1 MEMKSLLK
9 RWNKNIK
16 IDVYDVEEKKKKKKN
31 LFKKTIF
38 LVKKTDIYSHVEIAN
53 VNMLIW
59 NNVRSMCR
67 ENYVEYVSKIYRIYT
82 YIERKSMMMIMY
94 DGGMKKKETVVFN
107 FDFFSNM

>member
-1 MEMKSLLK
+1 M
-9 RWNKNIK
+9 
-16 IDVYDVEEKKKKKKN
+16 YDVEEKKKKKKKKKN
-31 LFKKTIF
+31 LFKQTNH
-38 LVKKTDIYSHVEIAN
+38 LSCNKTDIYSHVEIAN

-67 ENYVEYVSKIYRIYT
+67 ENYVEYVRKIYRIYT